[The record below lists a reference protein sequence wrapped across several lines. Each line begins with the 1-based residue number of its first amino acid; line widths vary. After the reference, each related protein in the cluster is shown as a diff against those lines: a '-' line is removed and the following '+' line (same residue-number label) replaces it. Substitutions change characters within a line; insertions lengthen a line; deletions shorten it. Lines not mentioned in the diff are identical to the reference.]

1 MTEPTNHGTSNRDS
15 GNYEMNPL
23 DDSTLIEAALNAEK
37 KEIEKALN
45 EDLDFFNDINVD
57 ALVNAGAS
65 NNVST
70 STESNTSTIIVDD
83 SQNGAAALCT
93 LNTSDLNYSTDSS
106 TDEFTIEE
114 ILQALSEDK

>member
-15 GNYEMNPL
+15 GNYEMNFL
-23 DDSTLIEAALNAEK
+23 DDSTLIAAALNAEK